1 MGDTSVS
8 MQKRSFIPRGAASFQ
23 VDYEGPPHDVY
34 FLLLPKLTLL
44 AFTSAL
50 EPLRIANQV
59 SGKELYRWHLMT
71 EDGAPVHCSCGVH
84 ITPDSALQDI
94 PRGAAAFVCAGI
106 EPNETHSSRSITWLS
121 KQHAFGCKVGG
132 ICTGAFALA
141 RAGLLKGRRFTLH
154 WENQP
159 AFSET
164 FHNLTP
170 TGALYENDNGL
181 ITCGGGSAAT
191 DMMLNQIE
199 GDHGPDLAAIVS
211 DMCLHSR
218 GLRSDAPQ
226 KSAYSQA
233 LNSQNPHLIEAIKL
247 MNDTLENPTE
257 IQDIAIQIGI
267 SKRQLERLFRRYMGI
282 TPAQLYLELR
292 ITRAHALLNETGL
305 SIAEIAIATGFSATS
320 QFSARFRKRF
330 GKPPSAYRKAWH
342 DAV

>member
-1 MGDTSVS
+1 MIIRKDATFNG
-8 MQKRSFIPRGAASFQ
+8 MQNRSFIPRGAASFH
-23 VDYEGPPHDVY
+23 VNYEGPPHDVY

-71 EDGAPVHCSCGVH
+71 EEGTPVRCSCGVL
-84 ITPDSALQDI
+84 ITPDTALQDI
-94 PRGAAAFVCAGI
+94 PRGAAAFVCAGV
-106 EPNETHSSRSITWLS
+106 EPNETHSARTITWLS
-121 KQHAFGCKVGG
+121 KQHAFGCRVGG

-159 AFSET
+159 AFVEI
-164 FHNLTP
+164 FHDLPP

-199 GDHGPDLAAIVS
+199 CDHGPGLATIVS

-218 GLRSDAPQ
+218 GLRSEAPQ
-226 KSAYSQA
+226 KSIYSQA
-233 LNSQNPHLIEAIKL
+233 LNSQNTRLIAAMEYMHEA
-247 MNDTLENPTE
+247 LECPLE
-257 IQDIAIQIGI
+257 IQDIAIKVGI
-267 SKRQLERLFRRYMGI
+267 SKRQLERLFRRYTGI

-292 ITRAHALLNETGL
+292 IARAHALLNETGM
-305 SIAEIAIATGFSATS
+305 SIAEIAIATGFATTS

-330 GKPPSAYRKAWH
+330 GTPPSIHRRI
-342 DAV
+342 